1 MKKIK
6 NKQHKVK
13 KSKERHRKTP
23 QYNKSHNS
31 MDAAYLKLIRTN
43 QLSARDIDSYI
54 REKQEREKRRKNA
67 EIRRDWLLNYNL
79 RLSSLHEIAFGLSKG
94 ISDAGTT
101 FIEYIYTDCQDYLP
115 AGTPTTPES
124 YAESC
129 MGVRNYVI
137 NDIALS
143 FKSMQSWQEDWER
156 VREEKLKLE
165 WLTDFKLN
173 EDYPRIIFLN
183 ERLASIERTIKLI
196 KQCDYST
203 HRVVCVADREPVLV
217 SLSSLENS
225 IFDEHDRNWVCNFN
239 ASHICVGNLEECLDK
254 CNYINE
260 DMDKPLLKKVCLHTG
275 HGSGLFSN
283 IEWNPIKAEKLRIGA
298 SICYEKA

>member
-1 MKKIK
+1 MKKLK

-23 QYNKSHNS
+23 QYNKGHNS
-31 MDAAYLKLIRTN
+31 IDAAYLKLIRTN
-43 QLSARDIDSYI
+43 QLSARDIDNYI
-54 REKQEREKRRKNA
+54 RERQERETTRKNA
-67 EIRRDWLLNYNL
+67 ELRRDWLLNYDL

-143 FKSMQSWQEDWER
+143 FKSMQSWQEDLER
-156 VREEKLKLE
+156 VEYEKLCY
-165 WLTDFKLN
+165 LTNFELG
-173 EDYPRIIFLN
+173 EDDHHIRLVNDRI
-183 ERLASIERTIKLI
+183 ASIERVVRLI
-196 KQCDYST
+196 KQCEFST
-203 HRVVCVADREPVLV
+203 HRVICVADREAVLV
-217 SLSSLENS
+217 PLSSLENI

-239 ASHICVGNLEECLDK
+239 GNHICVANLEECLDK

-275 HGSGLFSN
+275 HGSVLFSN